1 MAEKKSEGKA
11 QRPGSKAERPGQT
24 AGARRDE
31 RLAAALRDNLKRRK
45 AQSRQRA
52 DGSATPKGGPENG

>member
-11 QRPGSKAERPGQT
+11 QRPGQT
-24 AGARRDE
+24 AGNRRDE
-31 RLAAALRDNLKRRK
+31 RLAQALRDNLKRRK

-52 DGSATPKGGPENG
+52 DGSGTRDGGAESG